1 LLGRSGDSG
10 NKTFAGHMTRK
21 GESCEQ
27 REGRGS
33 ACAVQQLL
41 LLLFFYLSKQ
51 ASKGR
56 GRGDEEGPDRWINQ
70 RTGGDWHSRK
80 RLKRGGGSKKGR
92 RVVKGRKQ
100 RREERDSLADWECE
114 SARCKRRK
122 AVNRECLPAFF
133 ASLRCIFLFVHS
145 FYVFFPSESEG
156 DEQHPALTLPFQNEK
171 SMLIIHYPLIKKI

>member
-1 LLGRSGDSG
+1 
-10 NKTFAGHMTRK
+10 MTRK

-27 REGRGS
+27 REGEGFCLCS
-33 ACAVQQLL
+33 AAAPPAP
-41 LLLFFYLSKQ
+41 FFFFLPEQ

-145 FYVFFPSESEG
+145 FYVFFSSESEG